1 MGRRVGVEEAE
12 MAVENGMLVGYL
24 FMDYQASVI

>member
-1 MGRRVGVEEAE
+1 MGRRAGAEEAE

-24 FMDYQASVI
+24 FMNYPASVI

>member
-24 FMDYQASVI
+24 FMNYSANVI

>member
-12 MAVENGMLVGYL
+12 MAVENRMLVGYL